1 MVAVTIST
9 CHNRVRREQ
18 EVSSEDRGDNDNIVR
33 RVDVSLGV
41 IT

>member
-18 EVSSEDRGDNDNIVR
+18 EVSEDRGDNDNIVR
-33 RVDVSLGV
+33 RVDVSFGV